1 MTWPLLDDDIL
12 AVLRD
17 AWADGSWGRYESG
30 HVARLESALA
40 AFLGIEH
47 VLTCAS
53 GTLAVETALR
63 AVGVQSG
70 DEVVLAAYDYGGNF
84 LSVHAVGAMPVLVDV
99 DPDNMTLDPAG
110 LTAALSPRVKAVI
123 ASHLH
128 GGLANMPAIVDACA
142 GRVPIV
148 EDAAQ
153 CPGASVAGRPAGTWG
168 DVGIWSFGGSKL
180 LSAGRGGALFTRRA
194 DVAQRARLVLGR
206 GNNLVAPLSEL
217 QALVL
222 LPQLAKLPQ
231 RHAQRRAAVERL
243 RDLPRLTL
251 FRNRIEG
258 DPGYYKVGFR
268 TPHRDRYAGLLDP
281 GFRPAHLGRAKSRY
295 RAAGPLPHAET
306 AGREVAILHHPLLL
320 DEAALNTWRERIL
333 GLGSHAPG

>member
-1 MTWPLLDDDIL
+1 MTWPPLDPDIL
-12 AVLRD
+12 DALRQ

-30 HVARLESALA
+30 HVSRLQA
-40 AFLGIEH
+40 AIAACVGVEH

-53 GTLAVETALR
+53 GTLAVEVALR
-63 AVGVQSG
+63 ALGVGPG
-70 DEVVLAAYDYGGNF
+70 DEVIQAAYDYGGNF
-84 LSVHAVGAMPVLVDV
+84 LSIHAVGALPVLVDV
-99 DPDNMTLDPAG
+99 DPQNCTLEAY
-110 LTAALSPRVKAVI
+110 ALAEAFSPRVKAVLV
-123 ASHLH
+123 SHLH
-128 GGLANMPAIVDACA
+128 GGLADMPAIVDVCA
-142 GRVPIV
+142 GRIPIV

-194 DVAQRARLVLGR
+194 EVAQRARLVLGR

-222 LPQLAKLPQ
+222 LPQLAKLPL

-243 RDLPRLTL
+243 RDLPGLTL
-251 FRNRIEG
+251 FRNRVEG

-268 TPHRDRYAGLLDP
+268 TPQRDRYAGLLDA
-281 GFRPAHLGRAKSRY
+281 GFRPAHVGRAKSRY
-295 RAAGPLPHAET
+295 RAVGPLHQAEA
-306 AGREVAILHHPLLL
+306 AGREVAILHHPILL
-320 DEAALNTWRERIL
+320 DEAALAAWCEQVRAR
-333 GLGSHAPG
+333 S